1 MFRRISLIAGLLL
14 MAPLFLTLPAGA
26 QDEPQ
31 GEFQREG
38 RRGRGE
44 WRGER
49 GGRRGERFGRMRE
62 RLIEELDLD
71 EEQQAV
77 FEDIMANQREQ
88 WRERRE
94 SFREIRQAEE
104 DGDMDRAEELRAA
117 LGEGR
122 GRGNP
127 MEAAFAEL
135 EEHLGEDQILKLDEM
150 RERFSQR
157 GRERLDRFADRLEL
171 DDDQRG
177 QLEEIGR
184 NMRDRMRGRWREGG
198 GRDARFGPAGEGDDA
213 AAEGARRRRGFDGFF
228 DEVEGILREDQIPL
242 LDEVREERRQ
252 RAQRRGRGERGGAR
266 QRFGRDRDRQREQ
279 NGGML
284 KRLEQSIDFSD
295 GLDLDDTQ
303 RAKLDAA
310 MRSARTGL
318 AAGETNEEQALGY
331 VLEELQGSLNP
342 NQIEAFGE
350 MRQSLREQKAR
361 DLKVNDV
368 RLIFMAVAAVD
379 LDPEQARAF
388 RDIYKASAAEFKKV
402 RKDREA
408 QAKLA
413 EKTKKQIVE
422 MLSPRQLQRFERQ
435 LERAKQRIDR
445 RK

>member
-1 MFRRISLIAGLLL
+1 
-14 MAPLFLTLPAGA
+14 
-26 QDEPQ
+26 
-31 GEFQREG
+31 
-38 RRGRGE
+38 
-44 WRGER
+44 
-49 GGRRGERFGRMRE
+49 
-62 RLIEELDLD
+62 
-71 EEQQAV
+71 
-77 FEDIMANQREQ
+77 
-88 WRERRE
+88 
-94 SFREIRQAEE
+94 
-104 DGDMDRAEELRAA
+104 
-117 LGEGR
+117 
-122 GRGNP
+122 
-127 MEAAFAEL
+127 
-135 EEHLGEDQILKLDEM
+135 
-150 RERFSQR
+150 
-157 GRERLDRFADRLEL
+157 
-171 DDDQRG
+171 
-177 QLEEIGR
+177 
-184 NMRDRMRGRWREGG
+184 
-198 GRDARFGPAGEGDDA
+198 
-213 AAEGARRRRGFDGFF
+213 
-228 DEVEGILREDQIPL
+228 
-242 LDEVREERRQ
+242 
-252 RAQRRGRGERGGAR
+252 
-266 QRFGRDRDRQREQ
+266 
-279 NGGML
+279 ML

-295 GLDLDDTQ
+295 GLDLDETQ